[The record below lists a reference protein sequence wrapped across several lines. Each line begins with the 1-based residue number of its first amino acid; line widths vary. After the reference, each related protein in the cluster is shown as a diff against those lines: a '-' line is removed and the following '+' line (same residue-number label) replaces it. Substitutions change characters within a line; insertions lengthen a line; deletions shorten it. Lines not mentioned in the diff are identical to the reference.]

1 MITIA
6 DSSDLNLAKQL
17 SRLLKITIFSK
28 SNYIRL
34 QSSKEFY
41 RSSVPEY
48 VYQTVN
54 HLHKLLPS
62 LRLCNKIWGETEVT
76 LTHLPKSISSLFL
89 VVGEIRL
96 SNPKMSNSVLIRYVP
111 GEPMWNDPCQLEST
125 ILMASRPFRFH
136 IPIFTHTQFMV
147 VSPCPAWMPTKS
159 KQ

>member
-62 LRLCNKIWGETEVT
+62 LCNKVWGETEVT
-76 LTHLPKSISSLFL
+76 LTHLPKVTLHFS
-89 VVGEIRL
+89 G
-96 SNPKMSNSVLIRYVP
+96 
-111 GEPMWNDPCQLEST
+111 GG
-125 ILMASRPFRFH
+125 
-136 IPIFTHTQFMV
+136 
-147 VSPCPAWMPTKS
+147 
-159 KQ
+159 